1 MKDKVYLNIEVD
13 KATKEEINKISSLTG
28 VRKGYLEARLI
39 ELGLEE
45 YKKQNQL

>member
-1 MKDKVYLNIEVD
+1 MKDKVYLNFQVD
-13 KATKEEINKISSLTG
+13 KSTKEEINKLSKLTG
-28 VRKGYLEARLI
+28 VFKGFLEAKLI